1 MKITILQEFLHVWQE
16 LFLLQQQAARQV
28 PPESPILNFY
38 AHELL
43 PDNGWRSHQ

>member
-1 MKITILQEFLHVWQE
+1 MNIGILQVILHVWQQ
-16 LFLLQQQAARQV
+16 LFLHVLQLQAARQV

-43 PDNGWRSHQ
+43 P